1 MEHQISKTEAI
12 VIRER
17 ELGEADKLFTLYTKD
32 LGKIEV
38 LGKGIRKIKA
48 KLKGGLQILNYI
60 SVEFVEGKNF
70 YIATD
75 AILKNSFSVVK
86 SNIKKFR
93 SGLYIAVL
101 MDKLLKGQEKDNKI
115 WNLFLKTL
123 NTLSFYPCY
132 PSDSDSFNFPI
143 YSLILRYFEWN
154 LVSLLGLKPE
164 LYYCLGC
171 ESKIKTGKFFF
182 SAREGGILDQR
193 CKDKDKKAIE
203 ISRDSIKVL
212 RLIISQKEEIL
223 KRLRINP
230 IQEREL
236 KEISR
241 FFLSWILGE
250 EVFVV

>member
-1 MEHQISKTEAI
+1 MEHQIIKTEAI
-12 VIRER
+12 VIKER

-32 LGKIEV
+32 FGKIEV

-60 SVEFVEGKNF
+60 SLEFVEGKNF

-75 AILKNSFSVVK
+75 AILKNSFSVIK

-93 SGLYIAVL
+93 SGLYIAAL
-101 MDKLLKGQEKDNKI
+101 MDKLLKGQERDDKI

-123 NTLSFYPCY
+123 NTLSFYPSF
-132 PSDSDSFNFPI
+132 PSDFQGFNFPI

-164 LYYCLGC
+164 LYYCVGC
-171 ESKIKTGKFFF
+171 ESKIKTGRFFF
-182 SAREGGILDQR
+182 SAREGGILDQK
-193 CKDKDKKAIE
+193 CQHKDKKAIE

-212 RLIISQKEEIL
+212 RLIISQKKEIL
-223 KRLRINP
+223 RRLRINP
-230 IQEREL
+230 IEEREL

-250 EVFVV
+250 EIFVV

>member
-1 MEHQISKTEAI
+1 MEHQIFKTEAI
-12 VIRER
+12 VIKER
-17 ELGEADKLFTLYTKD
+17 DLGEADKLFTLYTKD
-32 LGKIEV
+32 FGKIEV

-48 KLKGGLQILNYI
+48 KLRGGLQILNYI
-60 SVEFVEGKNF
+60 SLEFVEGKNF

-75 AILKNSFSVVK
+75 AILKNSFSVIK

-93 SGLYIAVL
+93 SGLYIAAL
-101 MDKLLKGQEKDNKI
+101 MDKLLKGQERDNKI
-115 WNLFLKTL
+115 WNLFFKTL
-123 NTLSFYPCY
+123 NTLSFYPSF
-132 PSDSDSFNFPI
+132 PSDSQGFNFPI

-164 LYYCLGC
+164 LYYCVGC
-171 ESKIKTGKFFF
+171 ESKIKTGRFFF
-182 SAREGGILDQR
+182 SAREGGILDQK
-193 CKDKDKKAIE
+193 CQNKDKKAIE

-223 KRLRINP
+223 RRLKINP
-230 IQEREL
+230 IEEREL

-250 EVFVV
+250 EIFVV